1 MLGAYVWNRVDLPVL
16 NTLFHQGII
25 VFLVI
30 WIDFMVKLSLL
41 NADRSESRGSD
52 EMKILLLRDRYSFDW
67 NTALGR
73 RWRIDLEKQ

>member
-1 MLGAYVWNRVDLPVL
+1 
-16 NTLFHQGII
+16 
-25 VFLVI
+25 
-30 WIDFMVKLSLL
+30 MVKLSLL